1 MERRGRA
8 SVLER
13 PLSKG
18 KAEVSL
24 SAFAFLFSELVQYAD
39 GRGDSVMELEHRLA
53 AVGWQVG
60 TRMHELMAFR
70 EWGLRRLHSQP
81 EQALSYIRTTVW
93 KALFGKPADQL
104 LQQGAEGDGQCTCYH
119 LCTMIL
125 NNKDIAIFILPFSSF
140 LSFFALPSLT
150 QSTPSPTPTTT
161 QT

>member
-1 MERRGRA
+1 MDRRNRA

-39 GRGDSVMELEHRLA
+39 GRGVDLEHRLSSI
-53 AVGWQVG
+53 GWQVG

-70 EWGLRRLHSQP
+70 DWGLRRLHAQP

-93 KALFGKPADQL
+93 KQLFGKPADQL
-104 LQQGAEGDGQCTCYH
+104 LLQGSEGDGQCMC
-119 LCTMIL
+119 
-125 NNKDIAIFILPFSSF
+125 
-140 LSFFALPSLT
+140 LSFTNTVCRIISL
-150 QSTPSPTPTTT
+150 SLSL
-161 QT
+161 

>member
-1 MERRGRA
+1 MDKRSKS

-39 GRGDSVMELEHRLA
+39 SRGDSVMELEHRLSA
-53 AVGWQVG
+53 IGWQVG

-70 EWGLRRLHSQP
+70 DWGLRRLHSQP

-93 KALFGKPADQL
+93 KQLFGKAADQL
-104 LQQGAEGDGQCTCYH
+104 LQQAAEGEGQC
-119 LCTMIL
+119 
-125 NNKDIAIFILPFSSF
+125 A
-140 LSFFALPSLT
+140 
-150 QSTPSPTPTTT
+150 
-161 QT
+161 

>member
-1 MERRGRA
+1 MEKRGRA

-39 GRGDSVMELEHRLA
+39 GRGDSVMELENRLA
-53 AVGWQVG
+53 SVGWQVG

-70 EWGLRRLHSQP
+70 DWGLRRLHAQP

-104 LQQGAEGDGQCTCYH
+104 LQQGPEADGQCTSFPSCIT
-119 LCTMIL
+119 LMAAA
-125 NNKDIAIFILPFSSF
+125 DIAC
-140 LSFFALPSLT
+140 FALA
-150 QSTPSPTPTTT
+150 QI
-161 QT
+161 